1 VTSSRGE
8 RDEDLMVRF
17 QGGDRLAFAQLVRRH
32 KAALFTFALRHVGT
46 QPSAEEVVQ
55 EAFAR
60 IVQHAA
66 EFRHESRFS
75 TWIYRITRNLCVDE
89 LRKATLRR
97 HPSLD
102 EPGGGSDADG
112 PTLGERTADSRANVE
127 RAAVSVEIRQRVAD
141 AIAQLPDEQREV
153 FLLRELSNLPFKEIA
168 TIVGAQENTVKS
180 RLRYALE
187 RLQEALCEF
196 EEYAR
201 ALR

>member
-1 VTSSRGE
+1 MTSSRGE

-17 QGGDRLAFAQLVRRH
+17 QGGDRPAFAQLVRRH
-32 KAALFTFALRHVGT
+32 KAALFTFALRHVGSEPT
-46 QPSAEEVVQ
+46 AEEVVQ

-66 EFRHESRFS
+66 EFRHASRFS

-89 LRKATLRR
+89 LRKRALRR

-102 EPGGGSDADG
+102 EPSRGSDAEG
-112 PTLGERTADSRANVE
+112 LSLGERTPDSRANVE
-127 RAAVSVEIRQRVAD
+127 RAATSIEIRQRVAD
-141 AIAQLPDEQREV
+141 AIAELPEEQREV

-168 TIVGAQENTVKS
+168 AIVGVEENTAKS

>member
-1 VTSSRGE
+1 
-8 RDEDLMVRF
+8 MVRF
-17 QGGDRLAFAQLVRRH
+17 QGGDRPAFAQLVRRH
-32 KAALFTFALRHVGT
+32 KAALFTFALRHVGSEPT
-46 QPSAEEVVQ
+46 AEEVVQ

-66 EFRHESRFS
+66 EFRHASRFS

-89 LRKATLRR
+89 LRKRALRR

-102 EPGGGSDADG
+102 EPSRGSDAEG
-112 PTLGERTADSRANVE
+112 LSLGERTPDSRANVE
-127 RAAVSVEIRQRVAD
+127 RAATSIEIRQRVAD
-141 AIAQLPDEQREV
+141 AIAELPEEQREV

-168 TIVGAQENTVKS
+168 AIVGVEENTAKS

>member
-1 VTSSRGE
+1 VTSRGE

-17 QGGDRLAFAQLVRRH
+17 QSGDRPAFAHLVRRH
-32 KAALFTFALRHVGT
+32 KGALFTFALRHVGSAQT
-46 QPSAEEVVQ
+46 AEEVVQ
-55 EAFAR
+55 GAFER
-60 IVQHAA
+60 IVQHAS
-66 EFRHESRFS
+66 EFRKESRFS
-75 TWIYRITRNLCVDE
+75 TWMYRIARNLCIDE
-89 LRKATLRR
+89 LRKAALRH

-102 EPGGGSDADG
+102 EPSRAGDADG
-112 PTLGERTADSRANVE
+112 TTLGEHTADSRSNVE
-127 RAAVSVEIRQRVAD
+127 RAAVSVEIRQRVID
-141 AIAQLPDEQREV
+141 AIATLPEEQREV
-153 FLLRELSNLPFKEIA
+153 FLLRELSSLPFKEIA

>member
-17 QGGDRLAFAQLVRRH
+17 QGGDRPAFAQLVRRH
-32 KAALFTFALRHVGT
+32 KAALFTFALRHVGSEPT
-46 QPSAEEVVQ
+46 AEEVVQ

-66 EFRHESRFS
+66 EFRHASRFS

-89 LRKATLRR
+89 LRKRALRR

-102 EPGGGSDADG
+102 EPSRGSDAEG
-112 PTLGERTADSRANVE
+112 LSLGERTPDSRANVE
-127 RAAVSVEIRQRVAD
+127 RAATSIEIRQRVAD
-141 AIAQLPDEQREV
+141 AIAELPEEQREV

-168 TIVGAQENTVKS
+168 AIVGVEENTAKS